1 MSKTQFR
8 KRVRGTP
15 KQIGQPFP
23 VVAAKIS
30 KPIFERRALTRGRM
44 PLTPVEKHA
53 LKAEEELIA
62 SGFKGWNITIKLKD
76 GKVIDVPLIAKT
88 WDEAMR
94 IAKSQM
100 QKYNPK
106 DIEELVI
113 TDPKISEV
121 LHKMGAGARRV
132 AGAIGRGAWRGV
144 KALAR
149 VPSAVER
156 AGIRVGR
163 AIGRIEA
170 VPAEIREA
178 YEEAKAERPWEEEPG
193 EVKEYIERE
202 PEPEPVVK
210 RLPPRVAREVARREV
225 RTEAEWKAEPTPEI
239 YKPAEP
245 AVDVSRPFAAPS
257 PFAGRA
263 ARYVEKA
270 RKEIRALAEPKP
282 KRRTRVIVEGEPVD
296 EGSSGGKRKL
306 KARPSPARSPFRL
319 SQDFATLSRKT
330 SERKTAFPMR
340 SRETSEHE
348 KPFWKQTRRAQKG
361 YRIW

>member
-1 MSKTQFR
+1 MSKTQFLKR
-8 KRVRGTP
+8 KRGTP
-15 KQIGQPFP
+15 RQIGQPFP
-23 VVAAKIS
+23 VIAAKMS
-30 KPIFERRALTRGRM
+30 KPIFERRALARGRM

-76 GKVIDVPLIAKT
+76 GKIVDIPLIAKT

-94 IAKSQM
+94 AAKSQM

-149 VPSAVER
+149 VAKRIPTAAER
-156 AGIRVGR
+156 AGIRVAR
-163 AIGRIEA
+163 EIGRIEA
-170 VPAEIREA
+170 IPAEMREA
-178 YEEAKAERPWEEEPG
+178 YEEAKEERPWEEEPG

-202 PEPEPVVK
+202 PEPEPVVR
-210 RLPPRVAREVARREV
+210 RLPPRIAREVAPRRI
-225 RTEAEWKAEPTPEI
+225 RTEAEWLAEPTPEI

-257 PFAGRA
+257 PFARRRPAREEIERSEILRETKRIGAGEIRRA
-263 ARYVEKA
+263 EIARA
-270 RKEIRALAEPKP
+270 REELRALAKPKP
-282 KRRTRVIVEGEPVD
+282 RPRRTAKVIVEGEQVD
-296 EGSSGGKRKL
+296 EESSGGKRR
-306 KARPSPARSPFRL
+306 AV
-319 SQDFATLSRKT
+319 
-330 SERKTAFPMR
+330 
-340 SRETSEHE
+340 
-348 KPFWKQTRRAQKG
+348 KPLWKQKSATFLRR
-361 YRIW
+361 

>member
-1 MSKTQFR
+1 MSKTQFLKR
-8 KRVRGTP
+8 KRGTP

-23 VVAAKIS
+23 VVAAKMS

-44 PLTPVEKHA
+44 PLTPVERHA

-62 SGFKGWNITIKLKD
+62 GGFKGWNITIKLKD

-113 TDPKISEV
+113 TDPSISEV
-121 LHKMGAGARRV
+121 LHKMGAGARIV

-149 VPSAVER
+149 VAKRVPGAVER
-156 AGIRVGR
+156 AGIRAAR
-163 AIGRIEA
+163 EIGRIEA
-170 VPAEIREA
+170 IPAEMREA

-202 PEPEPVVK
+202 PEPEPVVR
-210 RLPPRVAREVARREV
+210 RLPPRIAREVAPRRI
-225 RTEAEWKAEPTPEI
+225 RTEAEWLAEPTPEI

-257 PFAGRA
+257 PFARRRPAREEIERSEILRETKRIGAGEIRRA
-263 ARYVEKA
+263 ELARA
-270 RKEIRALAEPKP
+270 REELRALARPVT
-282 KRRTRVIVEGEPVD
+282 RRPRKTAKVIVEGEQVD
-296 EGSSGGKRKL
+296 EGSAGGKRK
-306 KARPSPARSPFRL
+306 AG
-319 SQDFATLSRKT
+319 
-330 SERKTAFPMR
+330 
-340 SRETSEHE
+340 
-348 KPFWKQTRRAQKG
+348 KPFWKQNRRTERG
-361 YRIW
+361 YRTW